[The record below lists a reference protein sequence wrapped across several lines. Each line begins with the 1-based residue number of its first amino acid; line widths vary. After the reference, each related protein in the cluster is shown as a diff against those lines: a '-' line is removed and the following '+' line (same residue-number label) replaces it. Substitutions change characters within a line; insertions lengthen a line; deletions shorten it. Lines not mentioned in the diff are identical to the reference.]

1 MKRRLFLL
9 ALLAIVIGFCTTSCE
24 DKPDNDVVNTQWTT
38 SLSEDGATADFLLHI
53 KSNNKF
59 TFSVTIKEGGVS
71 ERLQIDGSYVYN
83 SPTITFTY
91 DEEGDLVSFTGTVAG
106 NKLTLNQSPVVN
118 RMVLT
123 KK

>member
-106 NKLTLNQSPVVN
+106 NKLTLNRSPVVN